1 MKKEMNLMNNSEDK
15 KEYTVFICDD
25 EQEQITQITYFV
37 GGAGMILADNKISFD
52 IKSATSYDQAVD
64 YLNEN
69 NLDGGIYFLDIEL
82 KNDTKSDTGFD
93 LAEFI
98 KEKDKRAQIIFITS
112 HDDLSLVTFER
123 RLGPVDYI
131 VKSPDINKLR
141 RRVVKT
147 IEVAIANLEKS
158 NYMKELTFSYKVG
171 RQIIN
176 VNLDDVIY
184 ITTTSVP
191 HKLLLVETA
200 GRAQFIGSIQDYL
213 EKNPLLEKISQS
225 CIANPKNIKL
235 IDLPHHKVIF
245 KNGHEESFSRT
256 NVKHMAQL
264 IKKYNFESES
274 IARKFN

>member
-1 MKKEMNLMNNSEDK
+1 MILMNNSK
-15 KEYTVFICDD
+15 KYTIFICDD
-25 EQEQITQITYFV
+25 EQEQINQLSYFV
-37 GGAGMILADNKISFD
+37 GGAGMILADSRIDFS
-52 IKSATSYDQAVD
+52 IESATSYDEAIG
-64 YLNEN
+64 YLSEN

-82 KNDTKSDTGFD
+82 GGNTEYDTGFD

-98 KEKDKRAQIIFITS
+98 KERDNRAQVIFITS

-131 VKSPDINKLR
+131 VKSSDSDKLR
-141 RRVVKT
+141 RRIVNT
-147 IEVAIANLEKS
+147 IEVAINNLEKD

-191 HKLLLVETA
+191 HKLLLVETI

-235 IDLPHHKVIF
+235 IDLPHRKVVFI
-245 KNGHEESFSRT
+245 NDHVERFSRT
-256 NVKHMAQL
+256 SVKDMAQL
-264 IKKYNFESES
+264 VKKYNFKSES
-274 IARKFN
+274 IAKRFN